1 MCGIVGYI
9 GKKETTKILLDG
21 LKELEYRG
29 YDSAGIAVLKDN
41 RIDVFK
47 ALGKLVNLE
56 EKVNKSKKEIIG
68 KNDFELFENK
78 YAQIFRENDLKV
90 LRPKKKLSEKESENI
105 IKFLRNKVGTLYS
118 VKEAIISGKKIRPES
133 SQSQMQFCSRLV
145 AQAYLHIGHKI
156 VENPNFCQPAEIEN
170 SNFFEEVPDI
180 IRKARKEEIEFVST
194 KNFVLENQISTY
206 KWLNNTRDYAK
217 SEFGYEKIHSQN
229 DVMNF
234 LKEYPEA
241 DNIVSGYINE
251 SGYLENYKIEKDN
264 NPWLFDAD
272 LFIKKYN
279 YDTINIRRIIDIEFE
294 NIQSYVDRIIDNYI
308 KAAQNVEI
316 LKFNYFKLEKN
327 LHKNR
332 LSFIIKKYTTFI
344 KASEYVLKGTIKDKD
359 HNSFSI
365 VSNNMNILNEEK
377 NKLEEL
383 LIE

>member
-1 MCGIVGYI
+1 MFDSTI
-9 GKKETTKILLDG
+9 GKKYIMNYLDLLPGDIILESGKKAHSKAIQIYTKSHYSHAMICLTSRSLFHAQ
-21 LKELEYRG
+21 
-29 YDSAGIAVLKDN
+29 SQGIFTLNPQRVL
-41 RIDVFK
+41 V
-47 ALGKLVNLE
+47 E
-56 EKVNKSKKEIIG
+56 E
-68 KNDFELFENK
+68 
-78 YAQIFRENDLKV
+78 ENDLKV

-264 NPWLFDAD
+264 NPWLFDVN
-272 LFIKKYN
+272 LFIKKYKSSN
-279 YDTINIRRIIDIEFE
+279 EILYAINKGFE
-294 NIQSYVDRIIDNYI
+294 NIQYYIDRTIKNYLT
-308 KAAQNVEI
+308 ASQNFED
-316 LKFNYFKLEKN
+316 LKFNYFKLEEN

-332 LSFIIKKYTTFI
+332 LDFIINKYTTFI

-383 LIE
+383 LI

>member
-1 MCGIVGYI
+1 MFDSTI
-9 GKKETTKILLDG
+9 GKKYIMNYLDLLPGDIILESGKKIHSKVIQIYTKSHYSHVMICLMSTSLFHAQS
-21 LKELEYRG
+21 E
-29 YDSAGIAVLKDN
+29 GIFTLNPQRVL
-41 RIDVFK
+41 V
-47 ALGKLVNLE
+47 E
-56 EKVNKSKKEIIG
+56 E
-68 KNDFELFENK
+68 
-78 YAQIFRENDLKV
+78 ENDLKV

-264 NPWLFDAD
+264 NPWLFDVN
-272 LFIKKYN
+272 LFIKKYKSSN
-279 YDTINIRRIIDIEFE
+279 EILYAINKGFE
-294 NIQSYVDRIIDNYI
+294 NIQYYIDRTIKNYLT
-308 KAAQNVEI
+308 ASQNFED
-316 LKFNYFKLEKN
+316 LKFNYFKLEEN

-332 LSFIIKKYTTFI
+332 LDFIIKKYTTFI

>member
-1 MCGIVGYI
+1 MS
-9 GKKETTKILLDG
+9 T
-21 LKELEYRG
+21 
-29 YDSAGIAVLKDN
+29 N
-41 RIDVFK
+41 
-47 ALGKLVNLE
+47 LG
-56 EKVNKSKKEIIG
+56 S
-68 KNDFELFENK
+68 F
-78 YAQIFRENDLKV
+78 Q
-90 LRPKKKLSEKESENI
+90 
-105 IKFLRNKVGTLYS
+105 
-118 VKEAIISGKKIRPES
+118 
-133 SQSQMQFCSRLV
+133 LV

-383 LIE
+383 LI

>member
-1 MCGIVGYI
+1 MFDSTIGEKYI
-9 GKKETTKILLDG
+9 INYKDLLPGDIILESGKKIHSKVIQIYTKSHYSHVMICLMSTSLFHAQS
-21 LKELEYRG
+21 E
-29 YDSAGIAVLKDN
+29 GIFTLNPQRVL
-41 RIDVFK
+41 V
-47 ALGKLVNLE
+47 E
-56 EKVNKSKKEIIG
+56 E
-68 KNDFELFENK
+68 
-78 YAQIFRENDLKV
+78 ENDLKV

-180 IRKARKEEIEFVST
+180 IRKATKEEIEFVST

-264 NPWLFDAD
+264 NPWLFDVN
-272 LFIKKYN
+272 LFIKKYKSSN
-279 YDTINIRRIIDIEFE
+279 EILYAINKGFE
-294 NIQSYVDRIIDNYI
+294 NIQYYIDRTIKNYLT
-308 KAAQNVEI
+308 ASQNFED
-316 LKFNYFKLEKN
+316 LKFNYFKLEEN

-332 LSFIIKKYTTFI
+332 LDFIINKYTTFI
-344 KASEYVLKGTIKDKD
+344 KASEYVLKETIKDKN
-359 HNSFSI
+359 HNLFSI
-365 VSNNMNILNEEK
+365 VSNKRNILNEEK
-377 NKLEEL
+377 KKLEEL
-383 LIE
+383 LI

>member
-1 MCGIVGYI
+1 MFDSTI
-9 GKKETTKILLDG
+9 GKKYIMNYLDLLPGDIILESGKKAHSKAIQIYTKSHYSHAMICLTSRSLFHAQ
-21 LKELEYRG
+21 
-29 YDSAGIAVLKDN
+29 SQGIFTLNPQRVL
-41 RIDVFK
+41 V
-47 ALGKLVNLE
+47 E
-56 EKVNKSKKEIIG
+56 E
-68 KNDFELFENK
+68 
-78 YAQIFRENDLKV
+78 ENDLKV

-118 VKEAIISGKKIRPES
+118 VKEAILSGKKIRPES

-264 NPWLFDAD
+264 NPWLFDVN
-272 LFIKKYN
+272 LFIKKYKSSN
-279 YDTINIRRIIDIEFE
+279 EILYAINKGFE
-294 NIQSYVDRIIDNYI
+294 NIQYYIDRTIKNYLT
-308 KAAQNVEI
+308 ASQNFED
-316 LKFNYFKLEKN
+316 LKFNYFKLEEN

-332 LSFIIKKYTTFI
+332 LDFIINKYTTFI

-383 LIE
+383 LI

>member
-1 MCGIVGYI
+1 MFDSTIGEKYI
-9 GKKETTKILLDG
+9 INYKDLLPGDIILESGKKIHSKVIQIYTKSHYSHVMICLMSTSLFHAQS
-21 LKELEYRG
+21 E
-29 YDSAGIAVLKDN
+29 GIFTLNPQRVL
-41 RIDVFK
+41 V
-47 ALGKLVNLE
+47 E
-56 EKVNKSKKEIIG
+56 E
-68 KNDFELFENK
+68 
-78 YAQIFRENDLKV
+78 ENDLKV

-170 SNFFEEVPDI
+170 SNFFEEVPDM
-180 IRKARKEEIEFVST
+180 IRKATKEEIEFVST

-264 NPWLFDAD
+264 NPWLFDVN
-272 LFIKKYN
+272 LFIKKYKSSN
-279 YDTINIRRIIDIEFE
+279 EIFYAIDKGYE
-294 NIQSYVDRIIDNYI
+294 NIQHYIDRTIKNYLM
-308 KAAQNVEI
+308 ASQNFED
-316 LKFNYFKLEKN
+316 LKFNYFKLEEN

-332 LSFIIKKYTTFI
+332 LDFIINKYTTFI
-344 KASEYVLKGTIKDKD
+344 KASEYVLKETIKDKD
-359 HNSFSI
+359 YLFHI
-365 VSNNMNILNEEK
+365 ISNNMNILNEEK
-377 NKLEEL
+377 KKLEEL
-383 LIE
+383 LNKRLK

>member
-1 MCGIVGYI
+1 MFDSTIGEKYI
-9 GKKETTKILLDG
+9 INYKDLLPGDIILESGKKIHSKVIQIYTKSHYSHVMICLMSTSLFHAQS
-21 LKELEYRG
+21 E
-29 YDSAGIAVLKDN
+29 GIFTLNPQRVL
-41 RIDVFK
+41 V
-47 ALGKLVNLE
+47 E
-56 EKVNKSKKEIIG
+56 E
-68 KNDFELFENK
+68 
-78 YAQIFRENDLKV
+78 ENDLKV

-118 VKEAIISGKKIRPES
+118 VKEAILSGKKIRPES

-264 NPWLFDAD
+264 NPWLFDVN
-272 LFIKKYN
+272 LFIKKYKSSN
-279 YDTINIRRIIDIEFE
+279 EILYAINKGFE
-294 NIQSYVDRIIDNYI
+294 NIQYYIDRTIKNYLT
-308 KAAQNVEI
+308 ASQNFED
-316 LKFNYFKLEKN
+316 LKFNYFKLEEN

-332 LSFIIKKYTTFI
+332 LDFIINKYTTFI

-383 LIE
+383 LI

>member
-1 MCGIVGYI
+1 MFDSTI
-9 GKKETTKILLDG
+9 GKKYIMNYQDLLPGDIILESGKKIHSKVIQIYTKSHYSHAMICLTSRSLFHAQ
-21 LKELEYRG
+21 
-29 YDSAGIAVLKDN
+29 SQGIFTLNPQRVL
-41 RIDVFK
+41 V
-47 ALGKLVNLE
+47 E
-56 EKVNKSKKEIIG
+56 E
-68 KNDFELFENK
+68 
-78 YAQIFRENDLKV
+78 ENDLKV

-118 VKEAIISGKKIRPES
+118 VKEAILSGKKIRPES

-264 NPWLFDAD
+264 NPWLFDVN
-272 LFIKKYN
+272 LFIKKYKSSN
-279 YDTINIRRIIDIEFE
+279 EILYAINKGFE
-294 NIQSYVDRIIDNYI
+294 NIQYYIDRTIKNYLT
-308 KAAQNVEI
+308 ASQNFED
-316 LKFNYFKLEKN
+316 LKFNYFKLEEN

-332 LSFIIKKYTTFI
+332 LDFIINKYTTFI

-383 LIE
+383 LI

>member
-1 MCGIVGYI
+1 MFHAQSEGIF
-9 GKKETTKILLDG
+9 TLNPQ
-21 LKELEYRG
+21 R
-29 YDSAGIAVLKDN
+29 VL
-41 RIDVFK
+41 V
-47 ALGKLVNLE
+47 E
-56 EKVNKSKKEIIG
+56 E
-68 KNDFELFENK
+68 
-78 YAQIFRENDLKV
+78 ENDLKV

-118 VKEAIISGKKIRPES
+118 VKEAILSGKKIRPES

-180 IRKARKEEIEFVST
+180 IRKATKEEIEFVST

-264 NPWLFDAD
+264 NPWLFDVN
-272 LFIKKYN
+272 LFIKKYKSSN
-279 YDTINIRRIIDIEFE
+279 EILYAINKGFE
-294 NIQSYVDRIIDNYI
+294 NIQYYIDRTIKNYLT
-308 KAAQNVEI
+308 ASQNFED
-316 LKFNYFKLEKN
+316 LKFNYFKLEEN

-332 LSFIIKKYTTFI
+332 LDFIINKYTTFI
-344 KASEYVLKGTIKDKD
+344 KASEYVLKETIKDKN
-359 HNSFSI
+359 HNLFSI
-365 VSNNMNILNEEK
+365 VSNKRNILNEEK
-377 NKLEEL
+377 KKLEEL
-383 LIE
+383 LI

>member
-1 MCGIVGYI
+1 MFDSTIGEKYI
-9 GKKETTKILLDG
+9 INYKDLLPGDIILESGKKIHSKVIQIYTKSHYSHAMICLTSRSLFHAQ
-21 LKELEYRG
+21 
-29 YDSAGIAVLKDN
+29 SQGIFTLNPQRVL
-41 RIDVFK
+41 V
-47 ALGKLVNLE
+47 E
-56 EKVNKSKKEIIG
+56 E
-68 KNDFELFENK
+68 
-78 YAQIFRENDLKV
+78 ENDLKV

-180 IRKARKEEIEFVST
+180 IRKATKEEIEFVST

-264 NPWLFDAD
+264 NPWLFDVN
-272 LFIKKYN
+272 LFIKKYKSSN
-279 YDTINIRRIIDIEFE
+279 EILYAINKGFE
-294 NIQSYVDRIIDNYI
+294 NIQYYIDRTIKNYLT
-308 KAAQNVEI
+308 ASQNFED
-316 LKFNYFKLEKN
+316 LKFNYFKLEEN

-332 LSFIIKKYTTFI
+332 LDFIINKYTTFI
-344 KASEYVLKGTIKDKD
+344 KASEYVLKETIKDKN
-359 HNSFSI
+359 HNLFSI
-365 VSNNMNILNEEK
+365 VSNKRNILNEEK
-377 NKLEEL
+377 KKLEEL
-383 LIE
+383 LI

>member
-1 MCGIVGYI
+1 MFDSTIGEKYI
-9 GKKETTKILLDG
+9 INYKDLLPGDIILESGKKIHSKVIQIYTKSHYSHVMICLMSTSLFHAQS
-21 LKELEYRG
+21 E
-29 YDSAGIAVLKDN
+29 GIFTLNPQRVL
-41 RIDVFK
+41 V
-47 ALGKLVNLE
+47 E
-56 EKVNKSKKEIIG
+56 E
-68 KNDFELFENK
+68 
-78 YAQIFRENDLKV
+78 ENDLKV

-170 SNFFEEVPDI
+170 SNFFEEVPDM
-180 IRKARKEEIEFVST
+180 IRKATKEEIEFVST

-264 NPWLFDAD
+264 NPWLFDVN
-272 LFIKKYN
+272 LFIKKYKSSN
-279 YDTINIRRIIDIEFE
+279 EILYAIDKGFE
-294 NIQSYVDRIIDNYI
+294 NIQYYIDRTIKNYLT
-308 KAAQNVEI
+308 ASQNFED
-316 LKFNYFKLEKN
+316 LKFNYFKLEEN

-332 LSFIIKKYTTFI
+332 LDFIINKYTTFI
-344 KASEYVLKGTIKDKD
+344 KASEYVLKETIKDKD
-359 HNSFSI
+359 YLFDI
-365 VSNNMNILNEEK
+365 ISNNMNILNEEK
-377 NKLEEL
+377 KKLEEL
-383 LIE
+383 LNKRLK